1 MSVKNDVLFHLIPA
15 EKGYTLTIEFP
26 ALRTQKEI
34 SFVVGKPP
42 EKGATVDL
50 YSQNGKV
57 GAHALSFFENHDLKA
72 LKKVVKVP
80 LPPHEG
86 PMQTLFV
93 LDLKDQNGN
102 YGDAE
107 SIRQS

>member
-1 MSVKNDVLFHLIPA
+1 MSVKNDVLFHLVPSD
-15 EKGYTLTIEFP
+15 KGYTLTIKFL
-26 ALRTQKEI
+26 ALGTQKEI
-34 SFVVGKPP
+34 PFVVGKPP
-42 EKGATVDL
+42 VKGTIVDL

-57 GAHALSFFENHDLKA
+57 GAHALSFFEHHDLQEI
-72 LKKVVKVP
+72 KKVVKLP

-86 PMQTLFV
+86 SKQTLFV
-93 LDLKDQNGN
+93 LDLKDQDGN

>member
-1 MSVKNDVLFHLIPA
+1 MSASFHLVPDNQ
-15 EKGYTLTIEFP
+15 GYTLTVKFP
-26 ALRTQKEI
+26 FLGTQKEI
-34 SFVVGKPP
+34 PFAVGKPP
-42 EKGATVDL
+42 VKGATVDL

-57 GAHALSFFENHDLKA
+57 GEHALSFFGNSDFKA
-72 LKKVVKVP
+72 INKVVKMQVP
-80 LPPHEG
+80 SHEG
-86 PMQTLFV
+86 STQTLFV